1 MDAFRRVQ
9 SMSGKRC
16 RSWDRA
22 DLLLPVPAMDAASLT
37 SWLTLQAVD
46 GVGDRT
52 VLKLVQAFGSPN
64 AVLAA
69 EPDEL
74 IQAGCSAELAAA
86 VRRGPEPDICREIDR
101 QTKAAERL
109 KIRVITL
116 FDQSYP
122 ARLRTIPDP
131 PPLLYVSGVL
141 SAQDDV
147 AVAIVGGR
155 RATPSGRV
163 VTEEI
168 AKELAGRGITIVSGL
183 ARGID
188 AAAHR
193 GALAGKGRTIAVL
206 GCGIDRTYPPE
217 HHALRRNIEER
228 GAVISELPIGASPL
242 SHHFPRR
249 NRIISGLSLGVLVS
263 EAAKDSGSLI
273 TAKLA
278 LEQGRDVFAVPGP
291 VKEEACRGS
300 NGLIKEGAKLIERAE
315 DILDEI
321 LPQLDARL
329 RAGLPSGG
337 GPAAPREALRRE
349 DAVVYEALS
358 YDARSVDMVIE
369 TTGLSAAQ
377 VAASLLS
384 LELSGFVRQLPGQ
397 QYMRL

>member
-1 MDAFRRVQ
+1 
-9 SMSGKRC
+9 
-16 RSWDRA
+16 
-22 DLLLPVPAMDAASLT
+22 
-37 SWLTLQAVD
+37 
-46 GVGDRT
+46 
-52 VLKLVQAFGSPN
+52 
-64 AVLAA
+64 
-69 EPDEL
+69 
-74 IQAGCSAELAAA
+74 
-86 VRRGPEPDICREIDR
+86 
-101 QTKAAERL
+101 
-109 KIRVITL
+109 
-116 FDQSYP
+116 
-122 ARLRTIPDP
+122 
-131 PPLLYVSGVL
+131 
-141 SAQDDV
+141 
-147 AVAIVGGR
+147 
-155 RATPSGRV
+155 

-168 AKELAGRGITIVSGL
+168 AKELAGAGVTIVSGL

-193 GALAGKGRTIAVL
+193 GALDGNGRTIAVL

-217 HHALRRNIEER
+217 HQMLRRNIEER

-291 VKEEACRGS
+291 VKDDACRGS
-300 NGLIKEGAKLIERAE
+300 NGLIKEGAKLVERAQ

-329 RAGLPSGG
+329 RAGLSSGV
-337 GPAAPREALRRE
+337 PPPREPLRKE
-349 DAVVYEALS
+349 DAVVYEALC
-358 YDARSVDMVIE
+358 YDVTSVDVIIE
-369 TTGLSAAQ
+369 ATGLSAAQ

-397 QYMRL
+397 QYMKM

>member
-1 MDAFRRVQ
+1 MDTT
-9 SMSGKRC
+9 
-16 RSWDRA
+16 W
-22 DLLLPVPAMDAASLT
+22 LT
-37 SWLTLQAVD
+37 AWLTLQAIE

-52 VLKLVQAFGSPN
+52 LLKLLRALGSPQ

-69 EPDEL
+69 ARGDL
-74 IQAGCSAELAAA
+74 IRAGCSPDLAESVGRAPAHE
-86 VRRGPEPDICREIDR
+86 VQQQIDR
-101 QTKAAERL
+101 RLKIIERL
-109 KIRVITL
+109 KIRIVTW

-131 PPLLYVSGVL
+131 PPLLYVSGALVPE
-141 SAQDDV
+141 DDV

-155 RATPSGRV
+155 LATPAGRII
-163 VTEEI
+163 TEEI
-168 AKELAGRGITIVSGL
+168 ARELAARGVTIVSGL

-206 GCGIDRTYPPE
+206 GCGIDRTYPSE
-217 HHALRRNIEER
+217 HHALRRAIESQ
-228 GAVISELPIGASPL
+228 GAVISELPIGSSPQ

-263 EAAKDSGSLI
+263 EAATNSGSLI

-278 LEQGRDVFAVPGP
+278 LEQGRDVFAVPGS

-300 NGLIKEGAKLIERAE
+300 NGLIKEGAKLIEHAQ

-321 LPQLDARL
+321 LPQIDGRL
-329 RAGLPSGG
+329 RAA
-337 GPAAPREALRRE
+337 PAAGAAPSALRRPLGKE
-349 DAVVYEALS
+349 EALVFEALS
-358 YDARSVDMVIE
+358 FEATSVDLVIE
-369 TTGLSAAQ
+369 RTGMNAAQ

-384 LELSGFVRQLPGQ
+384 LELHGSVRQLPGQ
-397 QYMRL
+397 QYIRL